1 MFRDPS
7 IDTCIDVLR
16 DNNYIVLEEEDAKK
30 NLNELEEIYGDELI
44 RAVESWLREKGK
56 VVVDMKPSHTSPTH
70 HPSEPI
76 TRNELPCRD
85 CGNEDYCN
93 GNIDEYLKLCNLYG
107 YILPCSG
114 FTRK

>member
-7 IDTCIDVLR
+7 LDTCIEVLR
-16 DNNYIVLEEEDAKK
+16 DNDYIILEGDDAKK

-44 RAVESWLREKGK
+44 RAVESWLREKGRI
-56 VVVDMKPSHTSPTH
+56 VVDMKPSYTSPTY
-70 HPSEPI
+70 HPSESI

-85 CGNEDYCN
+85 CSHEKYCD
-93 GNIDEYLKLCNLYG
+93 GNIEEYLRLCNLYG

-114 FTRK
+114 FIRK